1 MKDTPNTTPISIHAS
16 TAQLLK
22 ATALAA
28 AVALVLLICAVLPAE
43 YGYDPTGA
51 GHALGLTALHQAGQE
66 EEEAV
71 QLPQTDKTIG
81 ATVVQYE
88 APFRVE
94 EMSLTLLPN
103 EGAEIKAL
111 MRAGESFVFGWSS
124 SAPVSFDMHGEKVGG
139 GDEFSSYWKDRDQT
153 AAHGRFIAP
162 FDGTHGWWWKN
173 RGGEPVKITVKVSG
187 YFERLFMPG

>member
-1 MKDTPNTTPISIHAS
+1 MNQTPVSIHAS

-28 AVALVLLICAVLPAE
+28 VVAVVLLIVAVLPAE

-51 GHALGLTALHQAGQE
+51 GRLLGLHVLGQASAE
-66 EEEAV
+66 ENEV
-71 QLPQTDKTIG
+71 QLPQADTTAG
-81 ATVVQYE
+81 ATVVQYD
-88 APFRVE
+88 APFKVQ
-94 EMSLTLLPN
+94 EMSITLQPN

-111 MRAGESFVFGWSS
+111 MRAGESFVFGWTSS
-124 SAPVSFDMHGEKVGG
+124 DPISFDMHGEKVGG

-153 AAHGRFIAP
+153 AAHGRFVAP

-173 RGGEPVKITVKVSG
+173 RGAEPVTITVKVGG